1 MSNRHAMSSTAHMDP
16 LTKALNRL
24 RYWIER
30 AEQTDGDAATYAV
43 AQARHYDWRV
53 KVLRAT
59 KNGKEA
65 RA

>member
-1 MSNRHAMSSTAHMDP
+1 MDP
-16 LTKALNRL
+16 LTKALDRL

-30 AEQTDGDAATYAV
+30 AEQVDDNAATYAV
-43 AQARHYDWRV
+43 AQVRRYDWRV

-59 KNGKEA
+59 KDGKEA